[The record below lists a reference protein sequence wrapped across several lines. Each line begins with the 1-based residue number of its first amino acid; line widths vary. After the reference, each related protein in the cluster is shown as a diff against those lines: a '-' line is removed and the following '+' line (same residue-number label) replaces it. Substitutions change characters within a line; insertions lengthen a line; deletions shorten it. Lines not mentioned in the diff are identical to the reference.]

1 LTGQCK
7 EPRFPAP
14 GCAGRRLH
22 APRQSGGT
30 SLPSAKSLHPPRLRS
45 SACNRCSK
53 GRIQVKP
60 GRSRGGFT
68 LVEMLV
74 VLVIVALMMALV
86 GTSISRNI
94 SGAEMRTAASKVAAS
109 LRYTRTQA
117 ILTKSEQVFLVD
129 AENLTYQ
136 AAEREAQKLPEGM
149 KVELNTARSE
159 LTSETAGG
167 IRFYPDGGSTGG
179 NVRLE
184 ANGRIYRVNVAW
196 LTGEASVERP
206 DD

>member
-1 LTGQCK
+1 MRDLK
-7 EPRFPAP
+7 R
-14 GCAGRRLH
+14 
-22 APRQSGGT
+22 
-30 SLPSAKSLHPPRLRS
+30 
-45 SACNRCSK
+45 
-53 GRIQVKP
+53 
-60 GRSRGGFT
+60 GFT

-94 SGAEMRTAASKVAAS
+94 SGAQMRTAASKVAAS
-109 LRYTRTQA
+109 LRYTRTKA
-117 ILTKSEQVFLVD
+117 ILTKTEQVFLVD
-129 AENLTYQ
+129 TEKFTYQ
-136 AAEREAQKLPEGM
+136 AADREVEELPEGM

-159 LTSETAGG
+159 LTSETVGG

>member
-1 LTGQCK
+1 MGVSWGDL
-7 EPRFPAP
+7 
-14 GCAGRRLH
+14 
-22 APRQSGGT
+22 
-30 SLPSAKSLHPPRLRS
+30 
-45 SACNRCSK
+45 NR
-53 GRIQVKP
+53 GL
-60 GRSRGGFT
+60 T
-68 LVEMLV
+68 LVEIMV

-86 GTSISRNI
+86 GSSISRNI
-94 SGAEMRTAASKVAAS
+94 SGAQMRTAAGKVAAS
-109 LRYTRTQA
+109 IRYTRTQA
-117 ILTKSEQVFLVD
+117 ILTKTEQVFLVD
-129 AENLTYQ
+129 TEKLTYQ
-136 AAEREAQKLPEGM
+136 AAEREAEELPEGM
-149 KVELNTARSE
+149 TVELNTARSE

>member
-1 LTGQCK
+1 MRDL
-7 EPRFPAP
+7 
-14 GCAGRRLH
+14 
-22 APRQSGGT
+22 
-30 SLPSAKSLHPPRLRS
+30 
-45 SACNRCSK
+45 NR
-53 GRIQVKP
+53 
-60 GRSRGGFT
+60 GFT
-68 LVEMLV
+68 LVEIMV

-94 SGAEMRTAASKVAAS
+94 SGAQMRTAASKVAAS
-109 LRYTRTQA
+109 LRYTRTKA

-129 AENLTYQ
+129 TEKFTYQ
-136 AAEREAQKLPEGM
+136 AADREAEELPEGM

-159 LTSETAGG
+159 LTSETVGG

-196 LTGEASVERP
+196 LTGEASIERP

>member
-1 LTGQCK
+1 LSHLSKNQPLTRAGQ
-7 EPRFPAP
+7 PA
-14 GCAGRRLH
+14 
-22 APRQSGGT
+22 
-30 SLPSAKSLHPPRLRS
+30 
-45 SACNRCSK
+45 
-53 GRIQVKP
+53 
-60 GRSRGGFT
+60 GFT

-74 VLVIVALMMALV
+74 VLVIVAMMMALV

-117 ILTKSEQVFLVD
+117 SMKKREQVFLVD
-129 AENLTYQ
+129 TEALTYT
-136 AAEREAQKLPEGM
+136 AGNRKPEKLPRGM

-184 ANGRIYRVNVAW
+184 ANDRIYQVNVAW
-196 LTGEASVERP
+196 LTGEASIDRP
-206 DD
+206 DE